1 MARWSDWRQFP
12 DFLEEGY
19 LYVYV
24 GPGVYELRN
33 RETGELV
40 LVGESGNLA
49 YRMMSLLPE
58 SHGGVGT
65 RRNDRKREYVAKHRQ
80 YIDYRTH
87 TCATKAEAQELERR
101 MRRDNKGKYIF
112 PT

>member
-12 DFLEEGY
+12 DFTEEGY

-40 LVGESGNLA
+40 LVGESANLA
-49 YRMMSLLPE
+49 YRIMSLLPE
-58 SHGGVGT
+58 RCGGVGT
-65 RRNDRKREYVAKHRQ
+65 RRNERKREYVAAHRWH
-80 YIDYRTH
+80 IDYRTR
-87 TCATKAEAQELERR
+87 TCATKAGAQELERR
-101 MRRDNKGKYIF
+101 MRRDNEYIF